1 MLMAAAAGASAAKKV
16 AGAISTEFQSYD
28 RVKDA
33 QRRANNAAA
42 YAAATVPGGNPNA
55 YRYLKFRT
63 GNYGAAVDIGPI
75 PGVYDGQGA
84 VSGWGSA
91 PARDDAATKMRA
103 LQPRYEGNTST
114 SDLGAP
120 TGYDPTTGQRAGVAL
135 AGPGSGPLGLI
146 LIVGVVLLLAV
157 GIHRKD

>member
-1 MLMAAAAGASAAKKV
+1 MLMAAAAGASAAKKAV
-16 AGAISTEFQSYD
+16 GALSSEFQSYD
-28 RVKDA
+28 RAKDA

-84 VSGWGSA
+84 VSGWASA

-103 LQPRYEGNTST
+103 LQPQYEGNTST

-120 TGYDPTTGQRAGVAL
+120 TGYNPTTGQRAGVAL
-135 AGPGSGPLGLI
+135 AGPGTGTMGMILVVGAVL
-146 LIVGVVLLLAV
+146 LIVAGL
-157 GIHRKD
+157 HRKD